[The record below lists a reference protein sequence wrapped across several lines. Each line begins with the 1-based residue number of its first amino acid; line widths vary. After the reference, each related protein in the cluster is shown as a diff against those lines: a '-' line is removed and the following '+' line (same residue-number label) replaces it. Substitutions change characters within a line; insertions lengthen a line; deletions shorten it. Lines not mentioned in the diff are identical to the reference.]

1 MRRLVPA
8 LVSALVASL
17 VAPVAVAATCP
28 QGLRPAATAEL
39 FFNVGDDEG
48 GPALADWR
56 DFLASEVTPRFPA
69 GLAASEVFGLA
80 PDQAGGD
87 FAREPARALVLV
99 LTGERTERERI
110 ELVRAAYR
118 ERFHHDS
125 TLVMNE
131 RGCVAF

>member
-1 MRRLVPA
+1 MRRLLLA
-8 LVSALVASL
+8 A
-17 VAPVAVAATCP
+17 AATLAASTAFAAPCP

-39 FFNVGDDEG
+39 FFNVGEDEG

-56 DFLASEVTPRFPA
+56 DFVATEVTPRFRD
-69 GLAASEVFGLA
+69 GLSASEVFGA
-80 PDQAGGD
+80 PPDHGD

-99 LTGERTERERI
+99 LSGERTERERI

-118 ERFHHDS
+118 DRFHHDS
-125 TLVMNE
+125 TLIMNQ